1 MFIFKIVLLL
11 FLPVH
16 VFRYSGRDRCAHNP
30 MHEINF
36 SDIEVNN
43 NVTYNE
49 GPVRVLDREVKKL
62 RNKEIPLVKIQW
74 KHHDEDEA
82 SWELE
87 SEIREKFRIHFD
99 TVYLIFQG

>member
-1 MFIFKIVLLL
+1 MSG
-11 FLPVH
+11 VH
-16 VFRYSGRDRCAHNP
+16 DVFHICMLRRCAHNP
-30 MHEINF
+30 AHEIDF

-74 KHHDEDEA
+74 KHHNKDEA

-87 SEIREKFRIHFD
+87 SEMREKFPF
-99 TVYLIFQG
+99 LF

>member
-1 MFIFKIVLLL
+1 MFG
-11 FLPVH
+11 VH
-16 VFRYSGRDRCAHNP
+16 GVFHVSMLWRCTHNRA
-30 MHEINF
+30 HEIDF

-43 NVTYNE
+43 NITYNE

-74 KHHDEDEA
+74 KHHDRDEA

-87 SEIREKFRIHFD
+87 SEIRETFSF
-99 TVYLIFQG
+99 LF